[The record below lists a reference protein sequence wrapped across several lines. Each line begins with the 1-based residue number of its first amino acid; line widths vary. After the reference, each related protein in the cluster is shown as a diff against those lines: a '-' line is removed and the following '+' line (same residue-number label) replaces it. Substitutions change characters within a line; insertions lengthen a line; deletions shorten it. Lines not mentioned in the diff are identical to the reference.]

1 MFVHEESSESQVE
14 SVPQSPVEEQGQPNL
29 PDCVPLEIRSKLG
42 ALLGFICS
50 KLSKIV
56 DPRHQ
61 SPSPPAVPD
70 LIYTVLDLV
79 PVVRV
84 KELVRSLG
92 VRDTVIEQAEMDHR
106 QCREAQYQM
115 LRVWAESGSHAAG
128 GGRGDMLHLSLV
140 KELLDKLRQM
150 HLGGTAEELE
160 TKYGIH

>member
-1 MFVHEESSESQVE
+1 M
-14 SVPQSPVEEQGQPNL
+14 EEQGQPNL